1 MRYFIALTFPLVSYT
16 CLHAQHPKLDSL
28 TKRFH
33 DTSLN
38 DTIKI
43 LLLFG
48 IADELISP
56 EGHSINIEHNLDSA
70 IVVLNQVLELSK
82 KKTLQRALNGAIA
95 IPHFYCAL
103 SELCSSLTGLWHRLM
118 RF

>member
-1 MRYFIALTFPLVSYT
+1 MRYFIALTFSLVSYT
-16 CLHAQHPKLDSL
+16 CLHAQHPTLDSL

-82 KKTLQRALNGAIA
+82 KKNFTTGIKWGYSYSAFL
-95 IPHFYCAL
+95 
-103 SELCSSLTGLWHRLM
+103 LCVVRIVFFFDGIVA
-118 RF
+118 